1 ACTILNSGYDAN
13 LALFN
18 IFKNTNCVVFSDQE
32 NHASIID
39 GIKLSGLEKV
49 IYKHLDIADL
59 EKRLAEYPNQNIQK
73 IIISD

>member
-1 ACTILNSGYDAN
+1 M
-13 LALFN
+13 
-18 IFKNTNCVVFSDQE
+18 FSDQE

-59 EKRLAEYPNQNIQK
+59 EKKVREIP
-73 IIISD
+73 

>member
-1 ACTILNSGYDAN
+1 MLIWRYL
-13 LALFN
+13 
-18 IFKNTNCVVFSDQE
+18 IFSKIQIVSCFRDQE

-59 EKRLAEYPNQNIQK
+59 EKG
-73 IIISD
+73 